1 MKAFR
6 QIIKAMFI
14 LRHADVVELRR
25 AIERRLSKAE
35 PANCFTQAAAVG
47 IPRGLDHA
55 DRVEQEIA
63 ESRTRRIRN
72 GIVCWNYLCMTHR
85 LEARCCTDLP
95 GKRAFFLRVAQA
107 CRDRNIAKG
116 KPVAEIN
123 AQLQGAARPI

>member
-1 MKAFR
+1 MKLKAAATSDIIRRLTPHSRQRSIYKAMKAFR

-14 LRHADVVELRR
+14 LRNADVVELQR

-63 ESRTRRIRN
+63 ESRTRLIRN
-72 GIVCWNYLCMTHR
+72 GIVRWKYLCMTRR
-85 LEARCCTDLP
+85 LEARCC
-95 GKRAFFLRVAQA
+95 AY
-107 CRDRNIAKG
+107 
-116 KPVAEIN
+116 
-123 AQLQGAARPI
+123 